1 MYKINILFFLI
12 LLARY
17 SPAQGSYIF
26 YTDVKAGPDIE
37 DAMGIISPITSSHPC
52 YACQDFTEHNRIA
65 DSLVNRYL
73 DGYTFGVRYDSR
85 GFYRVTDSFLKD
97 TRSLFY
103 TKYANPGA
111 TYQYLKVMIGPD
123 QNATSPEY
131 KFSKGDSAVGTVR
144 YRVVCT
150 DCPYPPKRT
159 HYYIFFY
166 NKKGIIVRHGLAY
179 LKNGRAKTHIHVQD

>member
-26 YTDVKAGPDIE
+26 YTDVKAGPDIAK
-37 DAMGIISPITSSHPC
+37 AMEIISQNTSGHPC
-52 YACQDFTEHNRIA
+52 YGCQDFTEHNRIT
-65 DSLVNRYL
+65 DSLVNIFL
-73 DGYTFGVRYDSR
+73 DGYKYGLKYDGR
-85 GFYRVTDSFLKD
+85 GSYRVTESFLKD

-103 TKYANPGA
+103 TYYTHSGVTYKYPEG
-111 TYQYLKVMIGPD
+111 MMGPD

-144 YRVVCT
+144 YRVVCS
-150 DCPYPPKRT
+150 DCPYPPKRI

-179 LKNGRAKTHIHVQD
+179 LKKGKHSMK